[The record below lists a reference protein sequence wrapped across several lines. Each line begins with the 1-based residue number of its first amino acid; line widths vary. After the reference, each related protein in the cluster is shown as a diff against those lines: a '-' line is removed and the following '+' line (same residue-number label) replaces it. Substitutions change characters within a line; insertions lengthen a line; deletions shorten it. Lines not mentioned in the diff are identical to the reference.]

1 MPSSSAPAPDPPP
14 PNDLWY
20 WDAVEADVVYTP
32 SLPKASRS
40 GGGWLDVP
48 PVVVSAAGLGAVLDS
63 AYLSAITHRTKL
75 LESTGLTRRESLI
88 MAHST
93 LLPTLPAEVVPE
105 GEPPLLLLHL
115 LATLV
120 SLALTYVPSHPSRF
134 SFVSFLLEPPP
145 SSFLSSLLPSVLPA
159 LPRQIAG
166 ALPLLCSLL
175 PLSLLHSVAKPL
187 HLPPAAH
194 DLINCAFAAHWLSKT
209 TLLTTVLSHAL
220 AT

>member
-1 MPSSSAPAPDPPP
+1 
-14 PNDLWY
+14 
-20 WDAVEADVVYTP
+20 
-32 SLPKASRS
+32 
-40 GGGWLDVP
+40 
-48 PVVVSAAGLGAVLDS
+48 
-63 AYLSAITHRTKL
+63 
-75 LESTGLTRRESLI
+75 

-159 LPRQIAG
+159 LPHQIAG

-220 AT
+220 VTSAVGLLMGGGGGGGGGGGWGRRQLFCGAISAALIRGGAMAGVGEWEAVRAADDLWRVALHAADAYLR